1 MGLKN
6 FRLNILVRVGALIV
20 VLFVTLWGFMN
31 TSWEITPYFCL
42 VLAAALI
49 VELIHYV
56 EATNRRFNNFL
67 NFVLHRDFSGN
78 ITGAEQGK
86 TFAELGNTAQLINK
100 EFRQINAEKEA
111 NTLYLEFILE
121 HVDVALLCLDHE
133 SNVRLI
139 NKRAKQLLGMRY
151 IRDLDA
157 LSKVSPQLPGL
168 LRNMSRN
175 AQDLVKVKS
184 AAGNM
189 ELSIHATA
197 FKLLNE
203 NFKLISFQNI
213 RSELEQHEISS
224 WEKLIRVL
232 THEVM
237 NSVTPIVSLAGVL
250 DKKLIAEGKTS
261 LKQLSASEVQDVHNS
276 IKSIESRSRGLQK
289 FVQSYRRLSA
299 IPPPN
304 LSRVTIQSLLDNVCG
319 LMLPELE
326 TGGIKVEVTGTE
338 ANRLVEVDA
347 QQIEQVLIN
356 LVTNAKEALA
366 GISAPI
372 IYIKTEP
379 GKNENVL
386 LTINDNGSGI
396 SPENQDQLFVPFF
409 TTKEGGEGIGLSLS
423 RQLCVKNKVHLSL
436 VSSSEVGTTFM
447 LNFRI
452 ATDA

>member
-1 MGLKN
+1 MGLRN

-31 TSWEITPYFCL
+31 TNWEITPYFCL

-151 IRDLDA
+151 LRDLDA

-168 LRNMSRN
+168 LRSMSRN

-184 AAGNM
+184 AAGDM
-189 ELSIHATA
+189 ELSIHATE

-232 THEVM
+232 IHEVM
-237 NSVTPIVSLAGVL
+237 NSVTPIVSLSGVL
-250 DKKLIAEGKTS
+250 DKKLIAEGGTS
-261 LKQLSASEVQDVHNS
+261 LRQLSAEEVEDVHSS
-276 IKSIESRSRGLQK
+276 ISSIESRSKGLQK

-299 IPPPN
+299 IPQPVFET
-304 LSRVTIQSLLDNVCG
+304 VTVQSLLDNVCS

-326 TGGIKVEVTGTE
+326 KRSIQVQVSGSASDCKVEV
-338 ANRLVEVDA
+338 DP

-356 LVTNAKEALA
+356 LITNAEEALA
-366 GISAPI
+366 NTSNPTISI
-372 IYIKTEP
+372 RTEP
-379 GKNENVL
+379 GRNNNL
-386 LTINDNGSGI
+386 LLSVKDNGPGVD
-396 SPENQDQLFVPFF
+396 PENQDQLFVPFF
-409 TTKEGGEGIGLSLS
+409 TTKERGEGIGLALS

-436 VSSSEVGTTFM
+436 ASSSEKGTTFV